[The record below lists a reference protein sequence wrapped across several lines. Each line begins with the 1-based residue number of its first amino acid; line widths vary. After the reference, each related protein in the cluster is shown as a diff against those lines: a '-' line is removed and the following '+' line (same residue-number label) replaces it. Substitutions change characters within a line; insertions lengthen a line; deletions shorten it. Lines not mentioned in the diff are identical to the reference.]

1 MKSVAM
7 IAIHGQRVIIYPGSV
22 IQRPD
27 PGLFF
32 HETVWNVLTPSCQ
45 YPLQLK

>member
-27 PGLFF
+27 PGPFFSLKLFDIYLF
-32 HETVWNVLTPSCQ
+32 HLVSIHSG
-45 YPLQLK
+45 